1 MTDAFREVSDSLEH
15 IEREMKYLNE
25 YQVVIGFFGDE
36 NSQLLEIVR
45 ANEYG
50 ALIKPKKGKY
60 LWVPSRYAIK
70 KYGKSVKPSDIPHL
84 FVPKNK
90 HVACITENKELVV
103 CFYLLT
109 KSRIPARPFIRK
121 AFIDNQ
127 QKYGRYVKAGIDK
140 ICYENG
146 TGKQLLTKLGKLGV
160 SDIREEMRRWTKPR
174 NAPLTIANKRGTNN
188 PLVDT
193 GNLIKH
199 VTWQIL
205 PIGGIK

>member
-1 MTDAFREVSDSLEH
+1 MADAFQETNDALEH

-25 YQVVIGFFGDE
+25 YQVVIGFFADKE
-36 NSQLLEIVR
+36 SQLLEIVR

-50 ALIKPKKGKY
+50 ALILPKKGKY

-70 KYGKSVKPSDIPHL
+70 KYGKSVKPRDIPHL

-90 HVACITENKELVV
+90 RVACITENKKLVV
-103 CFYLLT
+103 CFYLL
-109 KSRIPARPFIRK
+109 KQSRIPARAFIRK
-121 AFIDNQ
+121 AFLDNQ
-127 QKYGRYVKAGIDK
+127 KKYKRYVHVGIDK

-146 TGKQLLTKLGKLGV
+146 TGKQLLTTLGKLGV
-160 SDIREEMRRWTKPR
+160 SDIREEMRRWTKPS
-174 NAPLTIANKRGTNN
+174 NAPLTIDNKKGVNN
-188 PLVDT
+188 PLIDT

-205 PIGGIK
+205 PIGEIK

>member
-1 MTDAFREVSDSLEH
+1 MADVFSETTDALEH

-25 YQVVIGFFGDE
+25 YQTAIGFFGDE
-36 NSQLLEIVR
+36 KSQLLEIVR

-50 ALIKPKKGKY
+50 TTIVPKKGKY
-60 LWVPSRYAIK
+60 LWAPSRYAIK

-90 HVACITENKELVV
+90 RVACITENKELVI
-103 CFYLLT
+103 CFYLLQ
-109 KSRIPARPFIRK
+109 KSKIPARAFIRK
-121 AFIDNQ
+121 AFLDNQ
-127 QKYGRYVKAGIDK
+127 KKYKRYIHAGIDQ

-160 SDIREEMRRWTKPR
+160 SDIREEMRRWTKPG
-174 NAPLTIANKRGTNN
+174 NAPLTIDNKMGTNN

-199 VTWQIL
+199 VTWKIL
-205 PIGGIK
+205 PIGGLK